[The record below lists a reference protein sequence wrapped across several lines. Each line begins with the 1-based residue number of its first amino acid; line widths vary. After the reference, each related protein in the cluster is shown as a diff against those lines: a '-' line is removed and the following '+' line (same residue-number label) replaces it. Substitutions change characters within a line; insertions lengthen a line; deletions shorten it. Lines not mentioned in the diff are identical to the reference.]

1 MGNVQTSLRVSLR
14 VSRIRL
20 YLFFL
25 DKSSGGGKMQFPDF
39 ISPKIA
45 EKWRLAQNR
54 PKKDELTVIL
64 PGKQVS
70 ALASWLVILYTTRS
84 IL

>member
-1 MGNVQTSLRVSLR
+1 MNGIES
-14 VSRIRL
+14 I
-20 YLFFL
+20 
-25 DKSSGGGKMQFPDF
+25 GGGKMQFPDF

-45 EKWRLAQNR
+45 EKCHLAKNR

-64 PGKQVS
+64 PVKQVS
-70 ALASWLVILYTTRS
+70 ALASRLVILYTLRS